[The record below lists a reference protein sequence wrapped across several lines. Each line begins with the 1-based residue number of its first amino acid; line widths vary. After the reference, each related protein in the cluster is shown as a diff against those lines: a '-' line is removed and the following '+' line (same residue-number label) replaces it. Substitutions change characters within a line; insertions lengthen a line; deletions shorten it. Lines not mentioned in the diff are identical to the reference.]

1 MTRSRQTNR
10 DSLHGSDSS
19 EEDSDERSPPRGRSG
34 KEQTQEEGEDEKQVD
49 AQTNGRELEAFWC
62 IDRSCVFER
71 FLRSRSLCRQKAFF

>member
-34 KEQTQEEGEDEKQVD
+34 KEQTEGEEEKQVD
-49 AQTNGRELEAFWC
+49 AQ
-62 IDRSCVFER
+62 I
-71 FLRSRSLCRQKAFF
+71 KALMGENSKHSGA